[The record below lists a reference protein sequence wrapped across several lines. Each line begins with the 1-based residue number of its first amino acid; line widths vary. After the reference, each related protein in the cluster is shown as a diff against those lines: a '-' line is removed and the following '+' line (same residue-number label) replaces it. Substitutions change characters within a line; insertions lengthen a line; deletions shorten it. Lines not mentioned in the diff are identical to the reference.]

1 MRTGRV
7 LLCVCL
13 LIALLGLPVSAIAQD
28 PGTINSARRRGT
40 DLVTLNQNAIINSLV
55 LGSTTRNSTL
65 PNLPGQHP
73 STVNSGWKG
82 GTGNWSVASDW
93 TPGGVPNN
101 GGGNTYNV
109 TIDGL
114 GGTGQRQYDV
124 HAILRRIGSQTYCQ
138 LLHPEILFYKANAAQ
153 PLLLGLPPFY
163 ESYIYR
169 PSPYL
174 GVASTGSLGTPPCA
188 AWEIQKAL
196 TF

>member
-1 MRTGRV
+1 
-7 LLCVCL
+7 VCL
-13 LIALLGLPVSAIAQD
+13 SPDRLAGPASKRHC
-28 PGTINSARRRGT
+28 ARPWHHKLRPEAWDGFSHAESER
-40 DLVTLNQNAIINSLV
+40 DHQFPCVRQHDSEFNAAK
-55 LGSTTRNSTL
+55 
-65 PNLPGQHP
+65 P
-73 STVNSGWKG
+73 SRPAPEHRKLRWKG